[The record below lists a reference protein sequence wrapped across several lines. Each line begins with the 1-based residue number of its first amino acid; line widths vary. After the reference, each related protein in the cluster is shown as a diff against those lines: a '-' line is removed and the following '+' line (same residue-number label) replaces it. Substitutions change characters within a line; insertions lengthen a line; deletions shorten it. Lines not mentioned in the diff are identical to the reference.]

1 MLRMTEGY
9 SKPIEKDLEYYFYK
23 LYWKEILQAIED
35 PYYRLNANNAL
46 IDAIRKGT
54 VQYSNGVFTG
64 SFNMRT
70 SSELDKFAKYD
81 GRSKVWRGF
90 PPPAVSAA
98 ASVANNKA
106 KALNEKISRLIDDI
120 PRKVSEAIDS
130 LKYSIDAPLF
140 AMNQQADKD
149 ISSLGLSIDVTPEL
163 SQRIKED
170 YTTNQNINIKN
181 WTPEET
187 ERLRDMVE
195 KNVLSGYNRGEL
207 IEMIS
212 SEYEVSMNKAR
223 FLARNETSLLM
234 ATVRDERYQNAGI
247 RKYRW
252 SATGGKSGDGRTRD
266 LHRELHG
273 KVFSYTSPPVI
284 DERTGQT
291 GNPGETYN
299 CRCTAIPII

>member
-1 MLRMTEGY
+1 MLRWSEKY
-9 SKPIEKDLEYYFYK
+9 SDPIYKDLEYYFYK
-23 LYWKEILQAIED
+23 FYWEEILQALED
-35 PYYRLNANNAL
+35 PYFLMNSNDAL
-46 IDAIRKGT
+46 ISAIRKGT
-54 VQYSNGVFTG
+54 IQYSNGVFTG
-64 SFNMRT
+64 SFNMKT
-70 SSELDKFAKYD
+70 SAELDKFAKYD
-81 GRSKVWRGF
+81 GRAKVWRGF

-120 PRKVSEAIDS
+120 PRRVSEAVES

-140 AMNQQADKD
+140 AMNKQADED
-149 ISSLGLSIDVTPEL
+149 LESLGIRIEVTPEL
-163 SQRIKED
+163 SRRIKED
-170 YTTNQNINIKN
+170 YTNNLNLEIKN

-187 ERLRDMVE
+187 ARLRDMVE
-195 KNVLSGYNRGEL
+195 RNVLSGYNRGEL

-247 RKYRW
+247 RQYRW
-252 SATGGKSGDGRTRD
+252 SATGGKAGDGRTRD

-273 KVFSYTSPPVI
+273 KIFSYTSPPVI
-284 DERTGQT
+284 DERTGER
-291 GNPGETYN
+291 GNPGQTYN